1 MPPLPPQ
8 PGSSTEP
15 TAHRVPLSA
24 GQERL
29 WILDQMVPEGTYNVT
44 ECFRLTGALDVP
56 ALRGAAQALVARHD
70 ALRTCVDDEAGV
82 PQGRVM
88 PPDAVSIEATSHV
101 ARGEQEL
108 ENLLTAAALRPFDLW
123 DGPLLRVTSIRLS
136 GKRSQYVVLLVMHHM
151 AVDGWSG
158 AILRREFWELYD
170 AFACGRTPRLPELTA
185 AYGDYVAWQQAWLDS
200 EEAEEQ
206 LSYWCERLTPAPE
219 TVSFRAEAGAAPEP
233 RPTEVVEFTLPPA
246 AVQAV
251 RDAGPVYG
259 TTAFVVVLAGFAAAL
274 YQVAR
279 TDEFVVGTPVTDR
292 PTAALEGV
300 IGSFDNTVLL
310 RIAPEPSA
318 TVREFV
324 EHVRTVALHAFVNK
338 EIPFQRVV
346 RALGPARG
354 GGAAP
359 PLCNVAF
366 SVEEAIDERWDVH
379 GAEVAPHPWVF
390 LPPARF
396 DLTLMAE
403 LAGDTVTGRMY
414 LDPAR
419 VPRRVA
425 ERLAHT
431 TADVLTRLS
440 TRPDSPLRAKE
451 NADD

>member
-8 PGSSTEP
+8 PGLSTKP
-15 TAHRVPLSA
+15 TARRVPLSA

-44 ECFRLTGALDVP
+44 ECFRLTGALDAP

-70 ALRTCVDDEAGV
+70 ALRTCVDDGAGV
-82 PQGRVM
+82 PQGRVI
-88 PPDAVSIEATSHV
+88 PPHAVSVEATSHV
-101 ARGEQEL
+101 ACGDEEL
-108 ENLLTAAALRPFDLW
+108 EGLLTAAALRPFDLW
-123 DGPLLRVTSIRLS
+123 EGPLLRVTDIRLP
-136 GKRSQYVVLLVMHHM
+136 GARSQYVVLLVMHHM

-170 AFACGRTPRLPELTA
+170 AFARGREPRLPELA
-185 AYGDYVAWQQAWLDS
+185 ASYGDYVAWQREWLDG

-206 LSYWCERLTPAPE
+206 LAYWCEQLTQAPE
-219 TVSFRAEAGAAPEP
+219 TVSFRTAAGTAPEP
-233 RPTEVVEFTLPPA
+233 GPTEVVEFTLPPA
-246 AVQAV
+246 AAQAV

-274 YQVAR
+274 HQVAQA
-279 TDEFVVGTPVTDR
+279 DECVVATPVTDR

-310 RIAPEPSA
+310 RIAPEASA

-338 EIPFQRVV
+338 EIPFQHVV
-346 RALGPARG
+346 RALAPTRG
-354 GGAAP
+354 GSTAP

-366 SVEEAIDERWDVH
+366 SVEEAINERWNVH
-379 GAEVAPHPWVF
+379 GAEVVPHPWVF

-403 LAGDTVTGRMY
+403 LAGDTITGRLY
-414 LDPAR
+414 LDPAH

-425 ERLAHT
+425 ERLAHA

-440 TRPDSPLRAKE
+440 TRPGSPLRTKE
-451 NADD
+451 NTDD